1 MEICIFL
8 GAGAS
13 AAENLPIQNELF
25 SNYFKNTLPLH
36 PESDMNIKLREFF
49 KEFFYI
55 DVLNEN
61 IDNINFPTFE
71 EVLGILDMAGQRRE
85 SFKNFGTDTYNNQN
99 DSINL
104 LKQYLILLTANSINN
119 ASKASNKYHE
129 LLLSNLLKMNQL
141 LNTTFISVNYDI
153 HIDNTISKLYDK
165 DKMPVMLDYGEL
177 LLSNLL
183 KMNQLLNTTFI
194 SVNYDIHIDNTISK
208 LYDKDKMP
216 VMLDYGVDFA
226 NFNYKNSTWLKPTGQ
241 TIKLYKIHGSLNW
254 LYCPV
259 CSSLTLTPYEGGVM
273 RILNNQDEATCLN
286 CNQYTIP
293 IIVPPTYFKNMSN
306 VYLSSVWNKAEA
318 SLRKSDVIIF
328 CGYSFP
334 EADMHIKYM
343 LKRVQTSRNNNPLK
357 IIVFNNHENKLTSA
371 LKKEE
376 MRYKRFLGE
385 DIIFTN
391 ESFQDFATNPYK

>member
-25 SNYFKNTLPLH
+25 SNYFKYSLPLH
-36 PESDMNIKLREFF
+36 PDSQMNIKLREFF
-49 KEFFYI
+49 KEMFNI
-55 DVLNEN
+55 DVVLDD

-71 EVLGILDMAGQRRE
+71 EVLGILDMAEQRRE
-85 SFKNFGTDTYNNQN
+85 SFKNFGTDTYNNKN
-99 DSINL
+99 GSINL
-104 LKQYLILLTANSINN
+104 LRQYLVLLTANSINN
-119 ASKASNKYHE
+119 ASKESHKYHE
-129 LLLSNLLKMNQL
+129 LLLKNLLKKNQL
-141 LNTTFISVNYDI
+141 LNTTFISANYDI

-165 DKMPVMLDYGEL
+165 
-177 LLSNLL
+177 N
-183 KMNQLLNTTFI
+183 
-194 SVNYDIHIDNTISK
+194 K
-208 LYDKDKMP
+208 LP

-226 NFNYKNSTWLKPTGQ
+226 NFNFKSSSWKRPTGK

-254 LYCPV
+254 LYCPI
-259 CSSLTLTPYEGGVM
+259 CSSLTLNPYEGGVM

-286 CNQYTIP
+286 CNEHTIP
-293 IIVPPTYFKNMSN
+293 IIVPPTYFKDMSN

-318 SLRKSDVIIF
+318 SLRKADVIIF

-334 EADMHIKYM
+334 EADIHIKYM

-357 IIVFNNHENKLTSA
+357 IIVFNNHKNKSNSV

-385 DIIFTN
+385 DIIFTKA
-391 ESFQDFATNPYK
+391 SFQDFATDPYKYISLVENNN